1 METNLFPLIHLII
14 AKGASVTS
22 FEWKYGKVP
31 TSIEQPSSSLI
42 EMVTNEEATI
52 DFGDSDTVDEP
63 IDFGVTDNDVEA
75 SIDIS
80 IVADEKGN

>member
-1 METNLFPLIHLII
+1 
-14 AKGASVTS
+14 
-22 FEWKYGKVP
+22 
-31 TSIEQPSSSLI
+31 
-42 EMVTNEEATI
+42 MVTNEEATI